1 MWYHGEKSQGDPP
14 MSKPAVLVTRIIPE
28 KGLALLRAETDLQI
42 WPGELP
48 PSRSELLE
56 LVKGKSG
63 ILCMLSDPMDREII
77 SAASPEL
84 KVISTYAVGYDNI
97 DIQEAAKRHI
107 FVGNTPGIL
116 TDATA
121 DFAWALLMAAARRL
135 PEGERHVRTGAW
147 KNWSPSTLLGTDF
160 KDSTLGIIGFGR
172 IGQAVARRASGFDM
186 HVLFYSPSRAPV
198 EGINAQK
205 VEDLDE
211 LLRNS
216 DFISLHLPLTAQTKH
231 LVNAQF
237 LAKMKPGAILINT
250 SRGAV
255 VDQEAL
261 YHALKEKYIAAAA
274 LDVTDPEPLPVD
286 HPLLTLENCL
296 ITPHIATAGRQTR
309 EKMAVVAAQN
319 LLAGLHGTPLPYCI
333 NPQANKARD
342 L

>member
-1 MWYHGEKSQGDPP
+1 

-28 KGLALLRAETDLQI
+28 KGLALLRAETDLHV
-42 WPGELP
+42 WPGDLP
-48 PSRSELLE
+48 PSRSELLG

-77 SAASPEL
+77 STASPEL

-97 DIQEAAKRHI
+97 DIREANDRHI

-135 PEGERHVRTGAW
+135 PEGERHVRSGAW
-147 KNWSPSTLLGTDF
+147 KTWSPSTLLGTDF
-160 KDSTLGIIGFGR
+160 KGSTLGIIGFGR

-186 HVLFYSPSRAPV
+186 QVLFYSPSRMPV

-211 LLRNS
+211 LLDQA
-216 DFISLHLPLTAQTKH
+216 DFISLHVPLTEQTKH
-231 LVNAQF
+231 LVNARF
-237 LAKMKPGAILINT
+237 LSKMKPGAMLVNT

-261 YHALKEKYIAAAA
+261 YNALTEKRIAAAA
-274 LDVTDPEPLPVD
+274 LDVTDPEPLPPE
-286 HPLLTLENCL
+286 HPLLSLENCL
-296 ITPHIATAGRQTR
+296 VTPHIATAGRQTR

-319 LLAGLHGTPLPYCI
+319 LLAGLRGTTPPYCV
-333 NPQANKARD
+333 NPPVSAS
-342 L
+342 